1 MKLWSGLIIGFI
13 IGVLATIGFL
23 QLRTGQLPSLNP
35 PVATSGAAPPAA
47 AAPTGGNPP
56 ATDGGVA
63 STPQKTP

>member
-1 MKLWSGLIIGFI
+1 VKLWSGLIIGFI

-35 PVATSGAAPPAA
+35 PVTTSGAAPPAA
-47 AAPTGGNPP
+47 ATPNGGNPP

>member
-35 PVATSGAAPPAA
+35 SATTSGAAPPAA
-47 AAPTGGNPP
+47 PAAPAGGNPP
-56 ATDGGVA
+56 AADSSAGA
-63 STPQKTP
+63 PQKTP